1 MIQYLLKSADF
12 SGLFRFVSPS
22 FFKVVSP
29 KVIFQIATQ
38 IKRNQSDHE
47 SWEQIVS
54 AYSGSLNRAALGVG
68 LQKGVSPVVSSGSLS
83 SRDLGHRTLELFFH
97 QVLTQETWVLDFR
110 TEAFEVRAD
119 GVLWKPKNY
128 YFKPSTPFVNG
139 VRGLYRGFYSGD
151 DSLFDQSLRDLQM
164 EAARESLKAH
174 FGQGDQSSVEFKLKV
189 FQETFTQVF
198 EDCAKTGTQVQGDFF
213 VLGLMLL
220 GLYERLE
227 SLGLS
232 LDVRSAFETASKKA
246 SLQ

>member
-38 IKRNQSDHE
+38 IKRNQSDLE
-47 SWEQIVS
+47 SWEKVAS
-54 AYSGSLNRAALGVG
+54 SYGESLNRAALGVQIHG
-68 LQKGVSPVVSSGSLS
+68 SAGRVDSSGSLS

-97 QVLTQETWVLDFR
+97 QVLTQDNWILDFR
-110 TEAFEVRAD
+110 TEAFETRAD

-128 YFKPSTPFVNG
+128 YFAPSTPFVNG
-139 VRGLYRGFYSGD
+139 VRGLYRGFYSGN
-151 DSLFDQSLRDLQM
+151 DSLFDQSLRELQM

-198 EDCAKTGTQVQGDFF
+198 EDCAKSGTQVQGDFF

-227 SLGLS
+227 SLGLP
-232 LDVRSAFETASKKA
+232 LDVRSAFETAAKKA
-246 SLQ
+246 SLH